1 MKCPVCQF
9 ANPENMKFCGQCG
22 IKLEKTCPACGF
34 SNPPGFKFCGECGH
48 QLIGPKREETSAQEV
63 EGERKQVTVLFSD
76 LSGYTAMTERLDPE
90 EVKKITIRI
99 FGDIAKIIDR
109 YEGVIEKYAGDA
121 VMALF
126 GVPTAHE
133 DDPLRAIRAAR
144 EIHRLVDAVS
154 PELEPAINQTISMH
168 TGINTGVVVTGD
180 VNLEKGIVGMVGDAL
195 NVASRISDIAE
206 AGEILVGQ
214 EVFRRTFTHFDFE
227 KKAPIRVKGKAEP
240 LLVYKAMFPREEST
254 SIHRFSVLRAQL
266 IGRNLEMAE
275 LIEAVDNMKNGKG
288 RIFSIFGD
296 AGTGKSRLVEEFKA
310 GIDSHEIRWF
320 ECHAYPYTQNIPYF
334 PLKDLLNRLFRIEE
348 EDGRET
354 VRQKIES
361 GIVSLVGEGDS
372 IIPYV
377 GSLYDMDYPEAV
389 DVSPEFWKAKLQET
403 MKIVL
408 SALALASPTIFL
420 VEDLHWADPS
430 FVELLRNTL
439 LEVREP
445 AIVLCVYRPAFSL
458 FTSHQRK
465 GLGKIYREIQ
475 LHALSPSE
483 AQEMLT
489 SLLMT
494 DRIPSDVRQFVQEK
508 AEGNPFY
515 LEEMVNSLIESEILI
530 REGDEWKLTGS
541 IRASIISST
550 IQGIIAGRLDRLGK
564 ESKRVLQEASV
575 IGRSFLY
582 EILQR
587 ISKLQQD
594 MDSCLMSL
602 EQMDLIRTK
611 ALQPDLEYVFKHGLT
626 QEVAYSSILMSQRKE
641 IHERIGQA
649 MEQLFSDRLPEC
661 YEALAYH
668 FSQGVSIPK
677 AVEYLVKSGEKSHK
691 RYALA
696 EAHQYFKE
704 AYELLSG
711 SGDQTEEDR
720 QRLID
725 IIIKWGYVHNCRA
738 DYKGLEELL
747 QANEKLAES
756 SGDRE
761 KLGMFYAWLGW
772 ALRSREK
779 LREGY
784 AYLTRALHLG
794 EEIGSQRVI
803 GYACTWLSWTCADRG
818 LLEEA
823 LSYGKRA
830 EELID
835 PLRSDGE
842 FVRFTLSGLGMTHYF
857 RGDCAEARRIG
868 EHLLKFG
875 QGRSDLRCMAMGHNC
890 IGFSYYVAGEHS
902 LAIESF
908 QKAIQVSADTLF
920 TSAARLLLGMT
931 YMASDR
937 FSEAEGTFGAIM
949 QESEEYGI
957 EFLGTA
963 AQIFH
968 GAIQISQGSLNRGL
982 GIVEHA
988 AKVLLESDSR
998 YRYATANHT
1007 MGKVYSRLALGE
1019 SDKSLSLIAKN
1030 IGFLVKN
1037 VPSAGKKAEAYYGK
1051 AIEVAKEIGANG
1063 TLGQVYLDLGRLN
1076 RAKKR
1081 KSQAADCFTM
1091 AIDAFTKCNAA
1102 VYVKQAEECLA
1113 SLQ

>member
-1 MKCPVCQF
+1 MRCPVCQF
-9 ANPENMKFCGQCG
+9 ENPDNIKFCGQCG
-22 IKLEKTCPACGF
+22 IKLDNTCPACGF
-34 SNPPGFKFCGECGH
+34 SNPVQFKFCGECGQ
-48 QLIGPKREETSAQEV
+48 QLIEPMKKETAPHEV
-63 EGERKQVTVLFSD
+63 EGERKHVTVLFSD

-90 EVKKITIRI
+90 ELKNITTRI
-99 FGDIAKIIDR
+99 FGDIAKVIDR
-109 YEGVIEKYAGDA
+109 YEGFIEKYAGDA

-126 GVPTAHE
+126 GVPDAHE

-144 EIHRLVDAVS
+144 EIHRLVDAIS
-154 PELEPAINQTISMH
+154 PELERSISQTVSMH
-168 TGINTGVVVTGD
+168 TGINTGLVVTGE
-180 VNLEKGIVGMVGDAL
+180 VNLAKGIHGVAGDAL
-195 NVASRISDIAE
+195 NVASRISSIAE
-206 AGEILVGQ
+206 AGDILVGQ
-214 EVFRRTFTHFDFE
+214 EVFRRTFNHFDFE

-240 LLVYKAMFPREEST
+240 LLVYKVISPREESG

-266 IGRNLEMAE
+266 IGRNPEMAE
-275 LIEAVDNMKNGKG
+275 LIEAVENMKNGKG

-296 AGTGKSRLVEEFKA
+296 AGTGKSRLVEEFRA
-310 GIDSHEIRWF
+310 GIDSHDIQWF

-348 EDGRET
+348 EDTRET
-354 VRQKIES
+354 VQEKVES
-361 GIVSLVGEGDS
+361 GIISLVGAGNG

-377 GSLYDMDYPEAV
+377 GSLYALDYPEAA

-403 MKIVL
+403 MKTVF
-408 SALALASPTIFL
+408 SALALASPTVFL

-445 AIVLCVYRPAFSL
+445 AIVLCVYRPTFSL

-465 GLGKIYREIQ
+465 GLGEIYREIQ

-483 AQEMLT
+483 AQDMLT
-489 SLLMT
+489 SLLNT
-494 DRIPSDVRQFVQEK
+494 DRIPSDVRRFVQEK

-515 LEEMVNSLIESEILI
+515 LEEMVNSLIESGILI
-530 REGDEWKLTGS
+530 REGEEWKLTGPLRDS
-541 IRASIISST
+541 AISST
-550 IQGIIAGRLDRLGK
+550 IHGIIAGRLDRIGK

-602 EQMDLIRTK
+602 ERMDLIRTK

-626 QEVAYSSILMSQRKE
+626 QEVAYSSILISQRKE

-649 MEQLFSDRLPEC
+649 MEQLFFDRLPEC

-668 FSQGVSIPK
+668 FSQGLSILK
-677 AVEYLVKSGEKSHK
+677 AVEYLVRSGEKSYR

-704 AYELLSG
+704 AYDLLSG
-711 SGDQTEEDR
+711 SSDLTDKDR
-720 QRLID
+720 QRIID
-725 IIIKWGYVHNCRA
+725 ILIKWGYVHNCRA

-747 QANEKLAES
+747 FANEKLVES
-756 SGDRE
+756 SENRE
-761 KLGMFYAWLGW
+761 HLGMFYAWLGW

-784 AYLTRALHLG
+784 DYLIRALRLG
-794 EEIGSQRVI
+794 EGIGSQRVT
-803 GYACTWLSWTCADRG
+803 GYACAWLSWTCADRG
-818 LLEEA
+818 LLDEA
-823 LSYGKRA
+823 LRYGKRA

-835 PLRSDGE
+835 SLQSDVE

-857 RGDCAEARRIG
+857 RGDCSEAHKMG
-868 EHLLKFG
+868 EQLLKFG
-875 QGRSDLRCMAMGHNC
+875 QGRSDLRCIAMGHNC

-902 LAIESF
+902 LAVQSF
-908 QKAIQVSADTLF
+908 QDAIQVSSDPVF

-931 YMASDR
+931 YVASDR
-937 FSEAEGTFGAIM
+937 FSEAEGTFAAIM
-949 QESEEYGI
+949 QESEDYGI
-957 EFLGTA
+957 EFLGTVA
-963 AQIFH
+963 KLFH
-968 GAIQISQGSLNRGL
+968 GVLQISQGNLNLGL
-982 GIVEHA
+982 GIVEQA
-988 AKVLLESDSR
+988 AKILLESDSR
-998 YRYATANHT
+998 YRYVTANHT
-1007 MGKVYSRLALGE
+1007 MGKVYARLALGE

-1037 VPSAGKKAEAYYGK
+1037 VPSAGRKAEAYYRK

-1063 TLGQVYLDLGRLN
+1063 TLGQVYLDLGRLQQG
-1076 RAKKR
+1076 KKR
-1081 KSQAADCFTM
+1081 GAQAAECF
-1091 AIDAFTKCNAA
+1091 AKAFDAFTRCNATA
-1102 VYVKQAEECLA
+1102 YRKVAEESLA
-1113 SLQ
+1113 SLR